1 MSTFKSYTIGKFLKK
16 VRKSSYKIYQIII
29 LKMKSLNI
37 ITITDGNL
45 ISLKKTLKSI
55 DEQNY
60 KNYKNYIISKK
71 INY

>member
-1 MSTFKSYTIGKFLKK
+1 
-16 VRKSSYKIYQIII
+16 
-29 LKMKSLNI
+29 MKSLNI

-60 KNYKNYIISKK
+60 KNYKNYVISKKK
-71 INY
+71 INYLDNKFKMI

>member
-1 MSTFKSYTIGKFLKK
+1 
-16 VRKSSYKIYQIII
+16 
-29 LKMKSLNI
+29 MKSLNI

-55 DEQNY
+55 DEQNN

-71 INY
+71 KN